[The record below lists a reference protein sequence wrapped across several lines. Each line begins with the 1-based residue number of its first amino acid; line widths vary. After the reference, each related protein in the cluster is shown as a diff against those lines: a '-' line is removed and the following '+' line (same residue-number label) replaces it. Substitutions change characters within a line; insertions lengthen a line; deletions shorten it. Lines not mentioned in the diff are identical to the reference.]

1 MHTHTRAHTHRNPPR
16 RITGSLDQSTKA
28 SAPPAAAS
36 GSFKSEKWRQASAKL
51 AKSRASQTT
60 GEPLAEPVHLPMYG
74 GAPGK
79 PNAMAAST
87 DIQKFEFV
95 FEERLSVAEA
105 EGVGDVID
113 NDGKEYP
120 ESIMTIEMP
129 GGKDIN
135 VALVYPGGDNPNL
148 PDGYTLQNLDP
159 SVPRTTKTL
168 TYMCNSSSK
177 GGAGRDK
184 KKGGRGNIAHKIK
197 SGLDGDEGAKY
208 VTVAWYAIKNI
219 RMGEE
224 LKWPYPHSAKREG
237 HGVELFKEDEWGRRI
252 LDKHATDDITR
263 QPFCKKRGNNPHQL
277 CLLSNRGPWLGAIG
291 CERSS
296 AVYADAR
303 SNSDDVITFNRP
315 VQVRPPSLLR
325 EDTRLAP
332 PRYKR
337 RGHA

>member
-1 MHTHTRAHTHRNPPR
+1 MHSRIHAYTHARAHTHRNPPR

-28 SAPPAAAS
+28 GAPPAAAS
-36 GSFKSEKWRQASAKL
+36 GSFKSEKWRKASAKL

-74 GAPGK
+74 GPPGK

-87 DIQKFEFV
+87 DIQKFEYV
-95 FEERLSVAEA
+95 FEERLSVAVA
-105 EGVGDVID
+105 ERGGDVID

-159 SVPRTTKTL
+159 SVPRKTTTL
-168 TYMCNSSSK
+168 TYMCNSSWK

-184 KKGGRGNIAHKIK
+184 KKGGRGNIAHKIM
-197 SGLDGDEGAKY
+197 SGLDGDEGAKF
-208 VTVAWYAIKNI
+208 VIVAWYATKNI

-224 LKWPYPHSAKREG
+224 LKWPYPHSVKREG
-237 HGVELFKEDEWGRRI
+237 HGVELFKEDEWGMRI

-277 CLLSNRGPWLGAIG
+277 CLLSNRGPWWGA
-291 CERSS
+291 
-296 AVYADAR
+296 
-303 SNSDDVITFNRP
+303 
-315 VQVRPPSLLR
+315 
-325 EDTRLAP
+325 TRL
-332 PRYKR
+332 RTILCR
-337 RGHA
+337 LC